1 MKLFFRKQGEGFPLI
16 ILHGLFGTAD
26 NWNTL
31 GKSYGNFFTTYLVD
45 QRNHGQS
52 FHSDEWNY
60 QVMVEDLKNLM
71 DAEGI
76 EKAHIM
82 GHSMG
87 GKTAMLFAITYP
99 ERVEKLI
106 ISDIAPRYYS
116 PHHQQIIA
124 GLKAVDLGTVQSRKE
139 AEQALFSVIDDQG
152 TGMFLLKN
160 LYWKSE
166 GQLAWRFNLDAI
178 VANINNV
185 GEEIPKN
192 AHYSGETLF
201 VRGGNSGYIKERDE
215 EDIRRIFSNVHIV
228 TIENAGHWVHA
239 EKPQEYVDVT
249 LEFLR

>member
-1 MKLFFRKQGEGFPLI
+1 MQLFYRKHGEGFPLI
-16 ILHGLFGTAD
+16 ILHGLFGSAD

-31 GKSYGNFFTTYLVD
+31 GKTYAEYFSTYLVD

-52 FHSDEWNY
+52 FHAEEWNY
-60 QVMVEDLKNLM
+60 KVMVEDLKNLL

-87 GKTAMLFAITYP
+87 GKTAMLFAVTYP

-124 GLKAVDLGTVQSRKE
+124 ALKAVDLNVVKSRKE
-139 AEQALFSVIDDQG
+139 AEQALFSVIDDMG

-160 LYWKSE
+160 LYWKAE
-166 GQLAWRFNLDAI
+166 GELAWRFNLDTI
-178 VANINNV
+178 IANLNNV
-185 GEEIPKN
+185 GEAIPTN
-192 AHYSGETLF
+192 VNYEGETLF
-201 VRGGNSGYIKERDE
+201 LRGGNSGYIKERDE
-215 EDIRRIFSNVHIV
+215 EDIHRIFINAHIV
-228 TIENAGHWVHA
+228 TIENAGHWLHA
-239 EKPQEYVDVT
+239 EKPKEYVEIT

>member
-1 MKLFFRKQGEGFPLI
+1 MQLFFRKHGEGFPLV

-31 GKSYGNFFTTYLVD
+31 GKTYAEHFCTYLVD

-60 QVMVEDLKNLM
+60 RVMVEDLKNLL

-124 GLKAVDLGTVQSRKE
+124 ALKAVDLSVVKSRKE
-139 AEQALFSVIDDQG
+139 AEQALFNVIDDVG
-152 TGMFLLKN
+152 TGLFLLKN

-166 GQLAWRFNLDAI
+166 GELAWRFNLDAI

-185 GEEIPKN
+185 GEEIPTS
-192 AHYSGETLF
+192 ARYEGETMF
-201 VRGGNSGYIKERDE
+201 VRGGKSGYIKERDE
-215 EDIRRIFSNVHIV
+215 EDIHRIFTHAHIV
-228 TIENAGHWVHA
+228 TIEGAGHWVHA